1 MTITL
6 GEALAASDGKDLDVD
21 NSLVTDGYDA
31 AKKELPKARK
41 RLDYDALGDSLKKAL
56 MTALDIALDDIL
68 GQAWSGWHDMRVY
81 ADPKQTPPDDVN
93 IVPIASHRIE
103 SEYEPEVDVLVEGVK
118 VHTFPF
124 YVAAT
129 LDVQGGDLVV
139 QRGAIQEIRL
149 ATLKLGGIV
158 KLRDRTL
165 LSKDVAEIAVPGVMR
180 LARPIPILSG
190 TPAERLSA

>member
-6 GEALAASDGKDLDVD
+6 GEALAASNGNELDVD
-21 NSLVTDGYDA
+21 NPIISDGYDA
-31 AKKELPKARK
+31 AKKELPKERK
-41 RLDYDALGDSLKKAL
+41 RLDYDVLGDALKKAL

-81 ADPKQTPPDDVN
+81 ADPKRTPPDDVN
-93 IVPIASHRIE
+93 IVPIAKHRIE
-103 SEYEPEVDVLVEGVK
+103 SEYEPEVDVLVEGIK

-129 LDVQGGDLVV
+129 LDVEGGDLVV

-158 KLRDRTL
+158 KLRDQTL
-165 LSKDVAEIAVPGVMR
+165 LRKDLSEIQVPGVMR
-180 LARPIPILSG
+180 LARPIPILSERK
-190 TPAERLSA
+190 AERLDA

>member
-1 MTITL
+1 MTMTL
-6 GEALAASDGKDLDVD
+6 GEALASSNGKDLDVD
-21 NSLVTDGYDA
+21 DSLVTDGYDA
-31 AKKELPKARK
+31 ARKELPAERK
-41 RLDYDALGDSLKKAL
+41 RLDYDALGDGLKKAL

-81 ADPKQTPPDDVN
+81 ADPKKTPPDDVN
-93 IVPIASHRIE
+93 IVPIATHTIE
-103 SEYEPEVDVLVEGVK
+103 SEYKPEVDVLVQGVK

-124 YVAAT
+124 HVSVT

-149 ATLKLGGIV
+149 ATLKLGGTI

-165 LSKDVAEIAVPGVMR
+165 LKKEVAEVAVPGVMR

-190 TPAERLSA
+190 TTAAA